1 MSLLTSVLV
10 YSLPSNRTMPS
21 RTYKRKGASFFNTM
35 RKRLKGFTGLKDL
48 AARKKPMKLNSKQLK
63 DAEDLAKAV
72 KSKEPHALE
81 LYFKRFDDAQIQGL
95 CEAVQ
100 LPPSASREENV
111 RKLIR
116 KIKSKRKNI
125 SFASQIGF
133 NRFLTIVFTAATAW
147 LTASVVSGGYSMYK
161 LNRQS
166 KPENRD
172 LECAQTVAGVGIVH
186 APLGVLLSSICYSH
200 GKTLRKRYRQWKTEK
215 THEDVDALQGA
226 IRTYKRPS
234 R

>member
-1 MSLLTSVLV
+1 MQDNPPFIV

-81 LYFKRFDDAQIQGL
+81 LYFKRFDNAQIQGL

-100 LPPSASREENV
+100 LPSTSREENV
-111 RKLIR
+111 RKLVR
-116 KIKSKRKNI
+116 RIKSNRRNI
-125 SFASQIGF
+125 AFMSRIGF
-133 NRFLTIVFTAATAW
+133 NLYLTFVSSVATAVATSW
-147 LTASVVSGGYSMYK
+147 LTGGVVHGLSKRDNPDLVCDLAIASCGAVSGPFFALFTS
-161 LNRQS
+161 
-166 KPENRD
+166 
-172 LECAQTVAGVGIVH
+172 A
-186 APLGVLLSSICYSH
+186 CYYD
-200 GKTLRKRYRQWKTEK
+200 GKALRKRYRQWKTEK
-215 THEDVDALQGA
+215 THEDVDALQTT
-226 IRTYKRPS
+226 IKRSS